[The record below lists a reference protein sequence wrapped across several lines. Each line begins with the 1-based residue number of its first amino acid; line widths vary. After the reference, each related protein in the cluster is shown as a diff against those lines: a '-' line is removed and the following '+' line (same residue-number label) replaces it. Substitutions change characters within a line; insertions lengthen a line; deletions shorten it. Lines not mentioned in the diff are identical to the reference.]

1 MEQELDIHIKLRF
14 DPILGGKAKA
24 AFKLLADK
32 KPVET
37 LSASVALAVV
47 RALNLYER
55 KMLDK
60 FELALKNERH

>member
-1 MEQELDIHIKLRF
+1 MEQEVDIHIKLKF
-14 DPILGGKAKA
+14 DSILGGKAKA
-24 AFKLLADK
+24 AFKLLVDK